1 MSLTYPVLPPV
12 ALSIQ
17 LRGLAERFR
26 DQPVRVGEFMGMMQG
41 RSRYLF
47 LILLSLPFLTP
58 IPLPLISTVVGLL
71 VMLTGLRMAFGRRP
85 WIPQSLQQRI
95 LPTKFIPQVIAAAA
109 RLVGWLE
116 FLLKP
121 RWKFICQFP
130 GVRQFTGFLIALAGL
145 LLLLPL
151 PVPFSNFLPAIT
163 ILLLAAGSLA
173 KDGLCLLAGAFSAG
187 VTLTFFVML
196 TLASG
201 AFAHWIGSFF

>member
-1 MSLTYPVLPPV
+1 MSIANPTLPPV

-17 LRGLAERFR
+17 LRGLAARFR
-26 DQPVRVGEFMGMMQG
+26 DQPVRAGEFIAMMQG

-58 IPLPLISTVVGLL
+58 VPLPFISTLVGTL
-71 VMLTGLRMAFGRRP
+71 VMLTGLRMAFGRRT
-85 WIPQSLQQRI
+85 WIPQRMQQQV

-109 RLVGWLE
+109 QLVGWLE

-121 RWKFICQFP
+121 RMRFVCHFP

-151 PVPFSNFLPAIT
+151 PVPFSNFFSAIT

-173 KDGLCLLAGAFSAG
+173 RDGLCLLAGAFSAG
-187 VTLTFFVML
+187 VTITFFVML
-196 TLASG
+196 TMASG
-201 AFAHWIGSFF
+201 EFARWIGSLL